1 MVGILVFGNNHLILA
16 GPEPDERT
24 ALLLVRHWWV
34 IQIGAQEE
42 REKSL
47 RYKKWEIRTKE
58 FRENLEWAVVMR
70 ADGEI
75 SFAVTQLLGEVSAR
89 GVCIREYRD

>member
-24 ALLLVRHWWV
+24 ALSLVRHWSV
-34 IQIGAQEE
+34 IQIGAKDD

-47 RYKKWEIRTKE
+47 GYEKWEIRTKE
-58 FRENLEWAVVMR
+58 FRENLEWAVLVR
-70 ADGEI
+70 GDGET
-75 SFAVTQLLGEVSAR
+75 SLAVTQLLKDISAR
-89 GVCIREYRD
+89 GVCIREYGG

>member
-24 ALLLVRHWWV
+24 ALLLVRHWSV

>member
-1 MVGILVFGNNHLILA
+1 MIGILVFGNNHLILA

-24 ALLLVRHWWV
+24 ALSLARHWSV
-34 IQIGAQEE
+34 IQIGAEAD

-47 RYKKWEIRTKE
+47 RHEEWEIRTKE
-58 FRENLEWAVVMR
+58 FRENLEWAVLVR
-70 ADGEI
+70 GDGEI
-75 SFAVTQLLGEVSAR
+75 SLAVRQLLRDISAR

>member
-24 ALLLVRHWWV
+24 ALLLVRHWSV
-34 IQIGAQEE
+34 IEIGAKDD

-47 RYKKWEIRTKE
+47 GYEKWEIRTKE
-58 FRENLEWAVVMR
+58 FRENLEWAVVVR
-70 ADGEI
+70 GDGEI
-75 SFAVTQLLGEVSAR
+75 SVAVRRLLGDVAAR
-89 GVCIREYRD
+89 GVGVREYRD